1 MNKQAIYT
9 VSLNNASKKLPENYN
24 ELVIPQI
31 ENATTRIMGDLV
43 KSKIYNYIIYYFNL
57 GKTEGIL
64 DSLYIWIDNK
74 TKRVYFKIEDNR
86 IVVKLINEE
95 V

>member
-1 MNKQAIYT
+1 
-9 VSLNNASKKLPENYN
+9 
-24 ELVIPQI
+24 
-31 ENATTRIMGDLV
+31 MGDLL

-57 GKTEGIL
+57 GKPRAYSI
-64 DSLYIWIDNK
+64 LYISGVIIK
-74 TKRVYFKIEDNR
+74 PKEFILKIEDKR